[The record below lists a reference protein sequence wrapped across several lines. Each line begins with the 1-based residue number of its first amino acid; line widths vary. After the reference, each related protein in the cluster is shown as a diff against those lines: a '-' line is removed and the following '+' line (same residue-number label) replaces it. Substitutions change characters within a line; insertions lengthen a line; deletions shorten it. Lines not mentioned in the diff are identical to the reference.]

1 MFTGIIET
9 TARVVKIEK
18 ENTNYHFTLEVPFG
32 DELAIDQSMA
42 HDGCCLTVVK
52 VDKEKKQYV
61 VTAMDETM
69 LKTNLSTWQVGT
81 EVNVER
87 SMRMDGRFDGHIVQG
102 HVDQTARCTKVVDDN
117 GSWRFY
123 FEYAYDKD
131 KLFSSSPKIGE
142 RDPNRRSAT
151 ASGAKGGGVC
161 SSFITVPKGS
171 ISINGVSLTVVDSE
185 PGMFSVAIIPY
196 TYQVTNFHNFKPGT
210 VVNIEF
216 DVFGKYVQ
224 RLLEQYLAARGE

>member
-9 TARVVKIEK
+9 TARVVAIEQ
-18 ENTNYHFTLEVPFG
+18 ENTNYHFTLTVPFA

-42 HDGCCLTVVK
+42 HDGCCLTVVR
-52 VDKEKKQYV
+52 VDRERKEYV
-61 VTAMDETM
+61 VTAMLETM
-69 LKTNLSTWQVGT
+69 QKTNLGTWQVGT

-102 HVDQTARCTKVVDDN
+102 HVDQTARCTRVVDEN
-117 GSWRFY
+117 GSWRYF
-123 FEYAYDKD
+123 FEYDAAAAP
-131 KLFSSSPKIGE
+131 S
-142 RDPNRRSAT
+142 
-151 ASGAKGGGVC
+151 
-161 SSFITVPKGS
+161 ITVPKGS

-185 PGMFSVAIIPY
+185 PGMFSVSIIPY
-196 TYQVTNFHNFKPGT
+196 THQVTNFHNFQPGT

-224 RLLEQYLAARGE
+224 RLLEQYMAARG

>member
-1 MFTGIIET
+1 MFTGIIEM
-9 TARVVKIEK
+9 TAKVVAIEK
-18 ENTNYHFTLEVPFG
+18 ENSNYHFTLEVPFG

-52 VDKEKKQYV
+52 VDKAKRQYV

-69 LKTNLSTWQVGT
+69 LKTNLGTWQVGT

-102 HVDQTARCTKVVDDN
+102 HVDQTARCTKVVDEN

-123 FEYAYDKD
+123 FEYDYSIEK
-131 KLFSSSPKIGE
+131 K
-142 RDPNRRSAT
+142 N
-151 ASGAKGGGVC
+151 
-161 SSFITVPKGS
+161 ITVPKGS

-196 TYQVTNFHNFKPGT
+196 TYKVTNFHNFQPGT

-224 RLLEQYLAARGE
+224 RLLDEYMKERK